1 MQGKIDHNSLYN
13 LFEKSPLPMW
23 VFDTQTLFFL
33 EVNLAAELKYG
44 YSKKEFLALKI
55 TDVRPLEDVAVV
67 NNIVKENKKTA
78 NTIVTFFGISKRT
91 AK

>member
-1 MQGKIDHNSLYN
+1 MQGTIDQNSLYN

-44 YSKKEFLALKI
+44 QQKGVFSA
-55 TDVRPLEDVAVV
+55 
-67 NNIVKENKKTA
+67 ENYRYKTL
-78 NTIVTFFGISKRT
+78 GRCDLCQ
-91 AK
+91 